1 MQTDNPSIRLLP
13 PDIDRDVP
21 FALSWFQ
28 RPEGHATLL
37 SMGNAEH
44 EIAPSTTESETA
56 IIGEFI
62 KFEKQQKQITRMI
75 VVDDM
80 TIGVVWIELEENHNV
95 RPPSIHIM
103 IGNPDYRGKGIGKSV
118 MQAAINYIK
127 NTLHL
132 DTIYS
137 RHLVDNIAVANLNE
151 SVGFEKDG
159 LAYTDNNGLVWQNIK
174 IDIRL

>member
-1 MQTDNPSIRLLP
+1 MHTNDPTIFLLP

-44 EIAPSTTESETA
+44 EIEPSTTESETA
-56 IIGEFI
+56 ILREFI
-62 KFEKQQKQITRMI
+62 ELEEQQKQITRMI
-75 VVDDM
+75 IVDHK
-80 TIGVVWIELEENHNV
+80 TIGVVWIELEENHSV
-95 RPPSIHIM
+95 QPPSIHIM

-118 MQAAINYIK
+118 MQAAINYVR
-127 NTLHL
+127 NTLRL

-137 RHLVDNIAVANLNE
+137 RHLANNTAVANLNR
-151 SVGFEKDG
+151 SLGFEKDG
-159 LAYTDNNGLVWQNIK
+159 SPYTDSNGLVWQSIK
-174 IDIRL
+174 MNP